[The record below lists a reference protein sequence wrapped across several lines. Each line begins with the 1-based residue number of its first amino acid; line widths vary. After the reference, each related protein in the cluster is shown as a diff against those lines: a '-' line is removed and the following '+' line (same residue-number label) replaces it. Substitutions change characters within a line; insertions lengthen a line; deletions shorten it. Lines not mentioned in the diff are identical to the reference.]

1 MKNLRILQL
10 LLLCS
15 FMNIDGYSQNNR
27 EEIVTSVPKT
37 RVFYA
42 GLDNELNVSPAN
54 TIVNLSSPGGSISKK
69 GDGKYVVRFLNPG
82 IATIE
87 FVSKTQTQRI
97 NFPIKRVP
105 DPKIVFCGQS
115 GGNITKDNINK
126 CSQLDVDM
134 HDFIYDGILMDIIR
148 FDVIIIKSN
157 KINNELAEPFV
168 FQNKGKVFSS
178 ILIEELKKLNNG
190 DIVIFEEIILLP
202 IQEMERKLN
211 EKLTFVIEKK

>member
-1 MKNLRILQL
+1 MKNLRLILPF
-10 LLLCS
+10 LLCLFTCIDS
-15 FMNIDGYSQNNR
+15 FCQKND
-27 EEIVTSVPKT
+27 EIVTSVPAT
-37 RVFYA
+37 RVFYV

-69 GDGKYVVRFLNPG
+69 GDGKYILNFPSTG
-82 IATIE
+82 TATIE

-97 NFPIKRVP
+97 AFPIRRVP
-105 DPKIVFCGQS
+105 DPKIVFCGQN
-115 GGNITKDNINK
+115 GGNITKDDIIK

-134 HDFIYDGILMDIIR
+134 FDFIYDGILMDIIR
-148 FDVIIIKSN
+148 FNVVIKKSN

-190 DIVIFEEIILLP
+190 DIVIFDDVILKSK
-202 IQEMERKLN
+202 QEVERKYN
-211 EKLTFVIEKK
+211 GTLTFVIEKK

>member
-15 FMNIDGYSQNNR
+15 FINFDGYSQKKS
-27 EEIVTSVPKT
+27 EEIVTSVPAT
-37 RVFYA
+37 RVFYV
-42 GLDNELNVSPAN
+42 GLENELNVSPAN
-54 TIVNLSSPGGSISKK
+54 TIVNLSSPGGSISKQ
-69 GDGKYVVRFLNPG
+69 GDGKYVVRFLKPG

-105 DPKIVFCGQS
+105 EPKIVFCGQS

-134 HDFIYDGILMDIIR
+134 FDFIYDGILMDIIR
-148 FDVIIIKSN
+148 FNVVIK
-157 KINNELAEPFV
+157 KINKTNNKLAEPFI

-178 ILIEELKKLNNG
+178 ILIEELKKLNKG
-190 DIVIFEEIILLP
+190 DIVIFEDIILLAT
-202 IQEMERKLN
+202 QELERKYDGT
-211 EKLTFVIEKK
+211 LTFVIEKK

>member
-1 MKNLRILQL
+1 
-10 LLLCS
+10 
-15 FMNIDGYSQNNR
+15 MNIDGYSQNNR

-126 CSQLDVDM
+126 CSQLDIDM
-134 HDFIYDGILMDIIR
+134 HEFIYDRIVLEIIK
-148 FDVIIIKSN
+148 FNVIIKKMN
-157 KINNELAEPFV
+157 KINNELAEPIV
-168 FQNKGKVFSS
+168 YENNGKVFSS
-178 ILIEELKKLNNG
+178 KLTEELKKLNHG
-190 DIVIFEEIILLP
+190 DTVIFQDILFETTKEVIRKYNLMII
-202 IQEMERKLN
+202 
-211 EKLTFVIEKK
+211 